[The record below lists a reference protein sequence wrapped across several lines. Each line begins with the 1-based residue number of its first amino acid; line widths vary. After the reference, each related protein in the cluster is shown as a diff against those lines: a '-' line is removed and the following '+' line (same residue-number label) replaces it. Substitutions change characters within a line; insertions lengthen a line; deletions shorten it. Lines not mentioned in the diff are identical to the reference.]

1 MLTAAMLVID
11 RLEVR
16 RDVTVGDGDG
26 HRSVLSLSALRIVL
40 ISLGC
45 WSFHNGQNERGTK
58 NILIV
63 VYDDQGLGL

>member
-16 RDVTVGDGDG
+16 RDVTDGDGDG
-26 HRSVLSLSALRIVL
+26 HRSVLSLSSERIVL
-40 ISLGC
+40 IRLGC
-45 WSFHNGQNERGTK
+45 WSFHNGQNERGTT

-63 VYDDQGLGL
+63 VYDDEGLGL